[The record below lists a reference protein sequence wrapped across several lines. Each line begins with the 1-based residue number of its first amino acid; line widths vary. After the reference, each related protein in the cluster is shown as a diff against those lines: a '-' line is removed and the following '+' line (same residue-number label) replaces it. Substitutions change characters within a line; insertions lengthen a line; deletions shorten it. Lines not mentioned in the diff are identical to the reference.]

1 MKQPRFTLL
10 ICASAMAFLFTSNSV
25 IAQDDEMQAH
35 MAQKANDVL
44 SAQTSKAKRFVK
56 SEDLNEAL
64 FSAGN
69 GDRNAYFIL
78 DLRSPDDYC
87 AGHIDA
93 SNDANIR
100 LPKVGA
106 NLDKL
111 PMDQPIVTICGSG
124 QSASYVTAI
133 LQMLGYDAYT
143 LQYGMTRW
151 MENDLPL
158 VACD

>member
-1 MKQPRFTLL
+1 M
-10 ICASAMAFLFTSNSV
+10 
-25 IAQDDEMQAH
+25 
-35 MAQKANDVL
+35 
-44 SAQTSKAKRFVK
+44 KRF
-56 SEDLNEAL
+56 
-64 FSAGN
+64 SAPGS
-69 GDRNAYFIL
+69 GDRDAYFIL

>member
-1 MKQPRFTLL
+1 MSKFKLQLSMCMWVT
-10 ICASAMAFLFTSNSV
+10 AFLFVSNSV
-25 IAQDDEMQAH
+25 IAHDDEMHAH
-35 MAQKANDVL
+35 MAEKADDVL
-44 SAQTSKAKRFVK
+44 SAQTSKAKRFVT
-56 SEDLNEAL
+56 SEALNEAL
-64 FSAGN
+64 SNADG
-69 GDRNAYFIL
+69 GDKSAYFIL
-78 DLRSPDDYC
+78 DLRSPEDYC

-133 LQMLGYDAYT
+133 LQMVGYDAYA
-143 LQYGMTRW
+143 LQHGMSNW
-151 MENDLPL
+151 IKSEFPL